1 MTKLTK
7 LSRSVEGKVA
17 LITGSGSGMGRA
29 TSYVFAEAGA
39 KVVVSDINKKQ
50 IEEVS
55 SEINSSNGTCLK
67 QILDV
72 TNQENINEVI
82 TNVIKEFG
90 QLDILINNAG
100 ISIPTTIDDENYE
113 ENWDRTFDVLLKG
126 QVNLIRAALPFIRES
141 DCGRIV
147 NISSTEGL
155 GATPR
160 ISPYTSAKHGVIG
173 LTRSLAAELGSQG
186 ITVNCICP
194 GPINTAM
201 TAAIPIEDKQIY
213 ARRRVPLKRYGEPE
227 EVAHMTLSL
236 CLPAASFV
244 NGAVLPVDGG
254 LSIKR
259 A

>member
-1 MTKLTK
+1 MTKLTN
-7 LSRSVEGKVA
+7 LSRSIEGKVA

-29 TSYVFAEAGA
+29 TAFVFAEAGA
-39 KVVVSDINKKQ
+39 KVVVSDVNEKQ
-50 IEEVS
+50 IDEVANEIIS
-55 SEINSSNGTCLK
+55 SKGTCLK
-67 QILDV
+67 QALDV
-72 TNQENINEVI
+72 TNQENINEAVSN
-82 TNVIKEFG
+82 TIKEFG
-90 QLDILINNAG
+90 QLDILVNNAG

-113 ENWDRTFDVLLKG
+113 DSWDKTFDVLLKG
-126 QVNLIRAALPFIRES
+126 QVNLIRVALPFIRKS
-141 DCGRIV
+141 TCGRIV
-147 NISSTEGL
+147 NISSTEGM

-173 LTRSLAAELGSQG
+173 LTRSLAAELGAEG

-201 TAAIPIEDKQIY
+201 TAAIPEEDKQIY

>member
-82 TNVIKEFG
+82 ANVIKEFG
-90 QLDILINNAG
+90 QKDIIINNAG
-100 ISIPTTIDDENYE
+100 NSIPTTIDDENYE
-113 ENWDRTFDVLLKG
+113 ESWDRTFNVLLKG

-173 LTRSLAAELGSQG
+173 LTRSLAVELGSQG